1 MKITGAQVFEARGTF
16 VSRDLYVDGGM
27 LTDRDCGGEVL
38 DAEGCYAIPGLTDI
52 HFHGA
57 VGHDFSDGDAD
68 GLAAI
73 AEYELSRGVTQ
84 ICPAGMTLL
93 PEALEKMCAVAAEH
107 RKAEKPGASLCGINL
122 EGPFLSMAKKGA
134 QNGDWLQKPNME
146 LLRKLEEVSGGLV
159 KLVSV
164 APEVEGAM
172 DFIREASN
180 EVRVSIAHTTADYD
194 TAMAAFAA
202 GAGHVTHLINAMPPF
217 THRAPGVV
225 GAAFDTPNCWVE
237 LICDGIHIHPSVV
250 RSVFKLFG
258 AAPCACHRNIR
269 FFEKKAAII
278 PTGRQSIDELY
289 QRGLLLS
296 LATEL

>member
-38 DAEGCYAIPGLTDI
+38 DAGGCYAIPGLTDI

-84 ICPAGMTLL
+84 IRPAGMTLL
-93 PEALEKMCAVAAEH
+93 PEALEKMCTVAAE
-107 RKAEKPGASLCGINL
+107 RRRAEKPGASLCGINL

-164 APEVEGAM
+164 
-172 DFIREASN
+172 
-180 EVRVSIAHTTADYD
+180 
-194 TAMAAFAA
+194 
-202 GAGHVTHLINAMPPF
+202 
-217 THRAPGVV
+217 
-225 GAAFDTPNCWVE
+225 
-237 LICDGIHIHPSVV
+237 V

-258 AAPCACHRNIR
+258 ADRVVLVSDTMRAAGMADGDYSLGGQPVV
-269 FFEKKAAII
+269 KKGKYATLADGTLAGSVTDLMDCMRTAVSFGIPMADAVRAAAVNPARAIGI
-278 PTGRQSIDELY
+278 YSRCGSLESGKWANVVLLN
-289 QRGLLLS
+289 RGLS
-296 LATEL
+296 IRNVIFKGKIVK